1 MYHNFFIHSSVNG
14 YLGCFYVLAIVNSAA
29 VKNGIHV
36 PLKSTHLTFLS
47 EHKSNKNLNLVFGC
61 LHACMLRCFSRVWFF
76 ATLWIVAG
84 QAPLSTEILQARIL
98 AWVAMLSSRGSSRL
112 RDRPCVSSSPALVG
126 GFFTQ
131 WATWEA
137 QRLSN
142 TSLLLN
148 NHPYMFSAL
157 QASRFTCLH
166 CSHSAWQG
174 FYFLFCDW
182 GLTFMQ

>member
-98 AWVAMLSSRGSSRL
+98 AWVAMLSSMGSSWP
-112 RDRPCVSSSPALVG
+112 RDRTRISYVSHIGRRVLYHWHHVG
-126 GFFTQ
+126 CPFGCQKNSKIGYFSKFQ
-131 WATWEA
+131 
-137 QRLSN
+137 LLYN
-142 TSLLLN
+142 TIFS
-148 NHPYMFSAL
+148 MFH
-157 QASRFTCLH
+157 FN
-166 CSHSAWQG
+166 WDK
-174 FYFLFCDW
+174 YF
-182 GLTFMQ
+182 